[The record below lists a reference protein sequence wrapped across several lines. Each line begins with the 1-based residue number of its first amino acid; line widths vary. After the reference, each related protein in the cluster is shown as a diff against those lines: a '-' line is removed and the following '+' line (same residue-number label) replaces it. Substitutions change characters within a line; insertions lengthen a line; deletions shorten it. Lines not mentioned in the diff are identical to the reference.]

1 MSIMRSVFGGEEKV
15 ALPLHTILGAG
26 FDEEGG
32 MSAADKYHRAGA
44 GAGAGESDRG
54 DLKSEFIKSMRTA
67 IGGWEGIII
76 LLRCM

>member
-1 MSIMRSVFGGEEKV
+1 MSIMRSVLGGEEKV

-44 GAGAGESDRG
+44 GAGESDRG